1 MEWHKNLTNLYLLC
15 YVDGEMKEPDVI
27 TCSQL
32 LAGCGEIRAG

>member
-15 YVDGEMKEPDVI
+15 YVDGQMKEPDVI

-32 LAGCGEIRAG
+32 TAPSWVWGE